1 MARNIE
7 IKARVADLAAIRARV
22 LALGCRGEEHLTQ
35 CDTFFQV
42 ARGRLKLREFG
53 DGSGEL
59 IFYERPDQS
68 GAKLSQY
75 ERLPCADPERT
86 RRVLSAALGV
96 KGSVKKQRHV
106 LLVGDTRVHLDE
118 VEGLG
123 SFVELEVVLG
133 DAQPATAGETVAA
146 ELVRALGIE
155 TSSLVSG
162 AYLDL
167 L

>member
-7 IKARVADLAAIRARV
+7 IKARVGDLAAIRARV
-22 LALGCRGEEHLTQ
+22 HTLGYRGEEHLTQ

-59 IFYERPDQS
+59 IFYERADQT
-68 GAKLSQY
+68 GAKLSRY
-75 ERLPCADPERT
+75 ERLPCADPELM

-96 KGSVKKQRHV
+96 KGRVKKQRHL
-106 LLVGDTRVHLDE
+106 LLVGNTRVHLDE

-133 DAQPATAGETVAA
+133 DVEPASAGEKVAA
-146 ELVRALGIE
+146 ELMRALGIE
-155 TSSLVSG
+155 SSSLVSG

>member
-7 IKARVADLAAIRARV
+7 IKARVSDLAEIRARV
-22 LALGCRGEEHLTQ
+22 LALGCRGEEHLRQ
-35 CDTFFQV
+35 SDTFFQV

-59 IFYERPDQS
+59 IFYERPDDA
-68 GAKLSQY
+68 GAKLSRY
-75 ERLPCADPERT
+75 ERLPCAEPERM
-86 RRVLSAALGV
+86 RRVLTTALGV

-106 LLVGDTRVHLDE
+106 LLVGNTRVHLDE

-133 DAQPATAGETVAA
+133 DSEPAAAGEKVAA
-146 ELVRALGIE
+146 ELMRALGIE
-155 TSSLVSG
+155 ASSLVSG